1 MSFDPKYALE
11 RFRGMTREELVE
23 EAALHADEYVPL
35 VRKMLEG
42 EVLARGIAPAELE
55 ARRSGAAAPS
65 PEPALDYPAL
75 ITSAMSKQD
84 VQALAETLRRDGV
97 PAVVREVDARQFH
110 GLGCTVG
117 RWGLFV
123 PGPHAADAG
132 RRLQALLPADA
143 PGAAPSC
150 GGCGGSCAGG
160 DDEEAAL
167 EPGEWD
173 EDGDWWKTGAP
184 GEDDQ

>member
-1 MSFDPKYALE
+1 MSFDPKYASE
-11 RFRGMTREELVE
+11 RFREMTREELIE

-42 EVLARGIAPAELE
+42 EVLARGITPAELD
-55 ARRSGAAAPS
+55 ARRAGAAAPA

-75 ITSAMSKQD
+75 ITSSMSKQD
-84 VQALAETLRRDGV
+84 VQGLVERLRREGV
-97 PAVVREVDARQFH
+97 PAVVREVDTRQFH

-123 PGPHAADAG
+123 PGPHAAEAG
-132 RRLQALLPADA
+132 RLLQALLPAEA

-150 GGCGGSCAGG
+150 GGCGASCAGEEG
-160 DDEEAAL
+160 EAAL